1 MQTWF
6 VHLGK
11 PICWVLSASIPGNLS
26 FRLPDHVWVQS
37 GLIVLL
43 EVIHESKCLFLE
55 VWQHKVWLAVLDEG
69 LFTDVKES
77 YSGHIL

>member
-1 MQTWF
+1 MMCRSSQALRLS
-6 VHLGK
+6 LG
-11 PICWVLSASIPGNLS
+11 AS
-26 FRLPDHVWVQS
+26 W
-37 GLIVLL
+37 
-43 EVIHESKCLFLE
+43 ESKCLFLE

>member
-55 VWQHKVWLAVLDEG
+55 VL
-69 LFTDVKES
+69 
-77 YSGHIL
+77 